1 MAVSLTP
8 ALATPGLGSGLD
20 INGLVSKL
28 MAVEQ
33 QPLSQLSTKQASF
46 QSKLSSYGSMKGV
59 LSALQTA
66 AKALE
71 TKSNLSITKATS
83 ADTTVLSASSSTTA
97 VAGSYNVVVTHLAQA
112 QKLASGGYA
121 STTSAVATG
130 TLPANLTINYA
141 DPAKTPL
148 NISIDSSHN
157 TLAGIRDT
165 INGANAGVTAS
176 IINDGTTNGNR
187 LVISANNTGALNGV
201 SLSSTDTGL
210 SALATGMTEKVVA
223 QNAQFTVDGIA
234 VTKSSNTVTDA
245 IQGVT
250 LNIAKLGTSQVTVAQ
265 DTDTITS
272 NIQAFVTAYNNLN
285 SFIKTNTAYD
295 PVSQKGAALAGDSST
310 RSIQQALRSIFNT
323 AVSGAPSDQSRLT
336 DIGIS
341 FQKDGS
347 LAVDTA
353 KLKTALTN
361 PNVDIANVFAKTTS
375 TTGYASQINTTITGM
390 LATGGVVT
398 SRTEGINA
406 TLKSIENQKTALSDR
421 LAKIQKT
428 YLAQFNAL
436 DSTIA
441 SMNSTSSYLTQQ
453 LAAMTAANSSSNK

>member
-8 ALATPGLGSGLD
+8 TLATPGIGSGLD

-33 QPLSQLSTKQASF
+33 QPLNQLSTKQTSF
-46 QSKLSSYGSMKGV
+46 QSKLSTYGSLKGV
-59 LSALQTA
+59 LSSLQTA

-83 ADTTVLSASSSTTA
+83 ADTTVLSASSSATA

-121 STTSAVATG
+121 STTAAVATG
-130 TLPANLTINYA
+130 TLPADLTITYA

-165 INGANAGVTAS
+165 INGANAGITAS

-201 SLSSTDTGL
+201 SLSSTDPGL
-210 SALATGMTEKVVA
+210 SALATGMTEKVVP

-295 PVSQKGAALAGDSST
+295 PVSQRGAALAGDSST
-310 RSIQQALRSIFNT
+310 RSIQQALRNIFNT
-323 AVSGAPSDQSRLT
+323 AVSGAPSGQSRLT

-347 LAVDTA
+347 LAVDSA
-353 KLKTALTN
+353 KLKTALAD

-390 LATGGVVT
+390 LATGGVVA

-453 LAAMTAANSSSNK
+453 LAAMTAANTQK